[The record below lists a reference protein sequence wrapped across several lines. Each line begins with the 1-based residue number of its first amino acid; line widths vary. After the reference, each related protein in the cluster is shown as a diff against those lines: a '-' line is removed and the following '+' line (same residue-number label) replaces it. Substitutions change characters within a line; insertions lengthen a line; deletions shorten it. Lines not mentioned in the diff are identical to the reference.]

1 MQQIRAPLPL
11 YIPLNTSAAAC
22 VSATKTTVPSSP
34 GKPLFNVSTD
44 RVGQYTALFVF
55 LFLSFLSQIAQ
66 LLRFFALFLILTTHK
81 CLNIAFSVFT
91 HIT

>member
-22 VSATKTTVPSSP
+22 VSATKTTVPSSH

-44 RVGQYTALFVF
+44 RAANIQHC
-55 LFLSFLSQIAQ
+55 LSFY
-66 LLRFFALFLILTTHK
+66 F
-81 CLNIAFSVFT
+81 
-91 HIT
+91 